1 MKESETSEKAF
12 YEKAMSALN
21 SCVEYIQVELSR
33 FGVIEHK
40 IEDLPMNRRPA
51 QVATNAS
58 RIKENEMHVAV
69 LECAVNIFQKLKRFE
84 EGYRK

>member
-1 MKESETSEKAF
+1 
-12 YEKAMSALN
+12 
-21 SCVEYIQVELSR
+21 
-33 FGVIEHK
+33 
-40 IEDLPMNRRPA
+40 MNRRPA